1 MRRFLGL
8 QSTGA
13 GTGWQFEN
21 LLCTEA
27 AVTTLAVGGRLF
39 SLRNIVLSAMVWWFA
54 SGFGWMR
61 RLGAS
66 AQWGAREQWGWHK
79 RIPAF
84 TAYRCRYGFG
94 NTECEILIYALDH
107 TQVVA
112 CISRSFCSNTLCFI
126 AVKCRF

>member
-27 AVTTLAVGGRLF
+27 AVTTLAVGGPLF
-39 SLRNIVLSAMVWWFA
+39 SLRNNVLSAMVWWFA

-61 RLGAS
+61 RLGARVLWKCAS
-66 AQWGAREQWGWHK
+66 SGYGTRGFRRLLSTGAGTGWMFENL
-79 RIPAF
+79 ICTEAAATTLAVGVSCLGNVTLF
-84 TAYRCRYGFG
+84 CR
-94 NTECEILIYALDH
+94 
-107 TQVVA
+107 
-112 CISRSFCSNTLCFI
+112 
-126 AVKCRF
+126 